1 MSTIISVKVFSVSQV
16 WTGLTML
23 YIQREIFF
31 VQGISRDIELWKT
44 KMLPKLTLFYAQYLV
59 D

>member
-23 YIQREIFF
+23 YIQRKIFF
-31 VQGISRDIELWKT
+31 VQGISRDIELWKA